1 MKKIILPLLSQTW
14 SLFWLAIFFVAL
26 ILFVLLS
33 FAYRDYSHSLL
44 ALTLFTFLGLLLPT
58 FLFATRSLLIRNKG
72 FRFSSEL
79 KETRE
84 NSLVMLEEND
94 DEYNL
99 EGRFCIND

>member
-14 SLFWLAIFFVAL
+14 SIFWLAIFFVAL

-33 FAYRDYSHSLL
+33 FAYRDYSHLLL
-44 ALTLFTFLGLLLPT
+44 ALTLFTFLGLVLPT
-58 FLFATRSLLIRNKG
+58 FLFTTRSQLLSNKG

-84 NSLVMLEEND
+84 NSSVSLEEND